1 MLSLKKLSAHCGQE
15 RESQIKKNVLII
27 FSLIFITMTGC
38 ATPAGK
44 IPESDFVWQ
53 EKIIE
58 ANYQEVYRRI
68 VNGFRTCKD
77 VVAEVAEGN
86 LYTDIKEGHFD
97 IYLWNVLGGRSD
109 WVLGIIYLKPDDK
122 GNTIVRVG
130 VQTIY
135 DRPLLGGHGKYRR
148 LWLKF
153 AEGDLSCKP

>member
-1 MLSLKKLSAHCGQE
+1 M
-15 RESQIKKNVLII
+15 I
-27 FSLIFITMTGC
+27 GC

-68 VNGFRTCKD
+68 VSGFRTCGD
-77 VVAEVAEGN
+77 VIAEGN

-97 IYLWNVLGGRSD
+97 IYLRGTFGGRSD
-109 WVLGIIYLKPDDK
+109 FILGVIHLKPNDK
-122 GNTIVRVG
+122 GNTIVKVG

-135 DRPLLGGHGKYRR
+135 DRPLFGRHGKYRK